1 MKTVKKT
8 KKKVVKKTVRKV
20 TKKKTKKAAKK
31 VVKKLKKNEVL
42 VKFQIQA
49 EAGSEI
55 YLAGSFNNWDDK
67 ANKLRK
73 SKDKYVTSIVLKKGS
88 YEYKFVI
95 NGVWCVDPNCD
106 DWQPNSMGTINSI
119 ITVQ

>member
-1 MKTVKKT
+1 MKTIKKTIKKVAKKTVKKI
-8 KKKVVKKTVRKV
+8 KKK
-20 TKKKTKKAAKK
+20 APKK

-49 EAGSEI
+49 EAGNEI
-55 YLAGSFNNWDDK
+55 YVAGSFNNWDDK

-73 SKDKYVTSIVLKKGS
+73 SKDKYATSIVLQKGS

>member
-1 MKTVKKT
+1 MKTIKKTAKKTVKKT
-8 KKKVVKKTVRKV
+8 KKKS
-20 TKKKTKKAAKK
+20 AKK

-49 EAGSEI
+49 DAGNEI
-55 YLAGSFNNWDDK
+55 YVAGSFNNWDDK

>member
-1 MKTVKKT
+1 METVKKT
-8 KKKVVKKTVRKV
+8 TKKVAKKTA
-20 TKKKTKKAAKK
+20 KKAAKRL
-31 VVKKLKKNEVL
+31 VKKIKKNEVL
-42 VKFQIQA
+42 AKFQIQA
-49 EAGSEI
+49 EARSEI
-55 YLAGSFNNWDDK
+55 YVAGSFNNWDDK

-73 SKDKYVTSIVLKKGS
+73 SKDKYATSIVLQKGS

>member
-1 MKTVKKT
+1 MKTIKKTAKKAVKKT
-8 KKKVVKKTVRKV
+8 KKK
-20 TKKKTKKAAKK
+20 AAKK
-31 VVKKLKKNEVL
+31 NVKKLKKDELL

-73 SKDKYVTSIVLKKGS
+73 SKDKYVTSIVLQKGS